1 MKPDQPP
8 PSDQQVDMMFEQADT
23 DKSGEVDQ
31 AEFAEIFGSVDEEAK
46 ALREQKLAAAAEVER
61 GEDND
66 DDDEEEE
73 SSDGEWKNDVY
84 DTESDKDEEGPL
96 DARAIEQEIRK
107 IYEVHNPVSQS
118 SVSVLDTID
127 CGPPIDHQPSAGG
140 TCKADP
146 RGTARP

>member
-1 MKPDQPP
+1 MKPDQPQ

-23 DKSGEVDQ
+23 YKSGEVDQ
-31 AEFAEIFGSVDEEAK
+31 AELAEIFGSVDEEAK

-66 DDDEEEE
+66 EDDD
-73 SSDGEWKNDVY
+73 
-84 DTESDKDEEGPL
+84 DEEGPL

-118 SVSVLDTID
+118 SVSVLDTRD
-127 CGPPIDHQPSAGG
+127 CGPPINHQPSTGG